1 MFSKNKNLLLAG
13 TGDIAHEYAK
23 VLTSNHKDVNLNIF
37 SNDHERAVN
46 FAEKYKVNSVSKN
59 ALTGNY
65 DYIIVCSSEKNSVN
79 YSKLFSSSFAKI
91 LYEKPLGASLLDTKK
106 IIDNSNDNSYLALNR
121 RFYPGINKL
130 IELVKSSRY
139 EYAIIMDQQSKSDFT
154 KKRLNDFENN
164 IVYANSIHI
173 VDLVTYIVG
182 KNSDNIYTTRSPRNY
197 GKIYENE
204 ILIEGNQVKYFRAN
218 NIPGHWLIKIFYEDF
233 SIFFSSMENFIVRDI
248 SRKVIYESSPRNNS
262 FKLGF
267 PELIEAFLSNITDSR
282 LPKIEKTINLH
293 SLMDSLS

>member
-1 MFSKNKNLLLAG
+1 MSSNNKNLLLAG
-13 TGDIAHEYAK
+13 TGNIAQEYAK
-23 VLTSNHKDVNLNIF
+23 VLISNHKDVSLTIV
-37 SNDHERAVN
+37 SNDHERAIN
-46 FAEKYKVNSVSKN
+46 FAKKYKVNAVSQN
-59 ALTGNY
+59 ALTDIY
-65 DYIIVCSSEKNSVN
+65 DYIIVCSSEKNSVD
-79 YSKLFSSSFAKI
+79 YSKFFSSSLSKI

-106 IIDNSNDNSYLALNR
+106 IIDNSNGNSYLALNR
-121 RFYPGINKL
+121 RFYPGITKL
-130 IELVKSSRY
+130 VELVKSSRY
-139 EYAIIMDQQSKSDFT
+139 EYAIIMDQQSKFDFT

-182 KNSDNIYTTRSPRNY
+182 KKSEDIYTIRSPRNF
-197 GKIYENE
+197 GNIYENE
-204 ILIEGNQVKYFRAN
+204 ILIEDNHIKYFRAN

-267 PELIEAFLSNITDSR
+267 PELIEAFLSNVADSR

-293 SLMDSLS
+293 SLMNSLS